1 MFMVNLTKLV
11 ARLDTQTRKA
21 LEVAAGDAMGRGNH
35 DVEIEHWFKALLTER
50 NTELGQVM
58 DDMQLDRSRFDD
70 DLLHRMSRFRTGNDR
85 QPGLSPALVELAEDA
100 WLIASVNYSRL
111 SVNALDLLLAELD
124 RETKKLGGD
133 KLTGEFDKLS
143 IEGLKSKA
151 AGIRVDATE
160 AGQSKAGQPEA
171 VKAEAREGG
180 ALGRFTINLTNQ
192 AKEGKLDPVIGR
204 HGEIRKAIDIL
215 CRRRQNNPLLLG
227 DPGTG
232 KTAIVEGLA
241 QAIVAGEVPDRLKG
255 VQLYTLDLALL
266 QAGASIKG
274 EFENR
279 LKDVIREVQQSVD
292 LVIVFIDEAHTL
304 IGAGGATGQQ
314 DAANLLKPALA
325 RGEFKTVAATTWT
338 EYHQYMEKDQAL
350 ARRFQIVRV
359 GEPTADDCVQILR
372 GLTPSLEA
380 HHGVRVMEEAM
391 AAAVNLTIR
400 YLPARRLPDKA
411 ISVLD
416 TACSR
421 VALGRHAR
429 PEHIEAL
436 EQEKRRLKQEYV
448 SKERESQAV
457 EEAGESLP
465 ELKQRLEEIT
475 HELEQLHNQWE
486 CERELIT
493 EVTEVQRAIDHQYAE
508 GVEKVEPFLREQ
520 YKQCLEKLVE
530 CQGERGLMP
539 VTVEASVI
547 ADVLASWTGIPLG
560 NIVSDE
566 MNRLR
571 TLEERLASRVVGQE
585 HALSAVAQSLR
596 VARAGL
602 IDPDKPIG
610 VLFFCGPSGTG
621 KTETGLALA
630 DILFTGEQDMVTINM
645 SEFKEEH
652 KVSMLLGA
660 PAGYVGY
667 GEGGVLT
674 EAVRRN
680 PYCILMLDEFEK
692 AHLGVHDIFYRI
704 FDKGRVSDSEG
715 REVDFRNTLIIL
727 TSNAAARDIS
737 DACPVDDEEDGEQWP
752 ETRELLAQI
761 RPTLEQYFKSAFLGR
776 IETIPFYPLT
786 REQLKTIGGMALKK
800 LARRVESHYGA
811 SFSWDDE
818 VLERLVDLCDDPN
831 IGARA
836 IEHAINRV
844 LLPRL
849 ATECITR
856 LGERED
862 IKKIAVR
869 WDQNTGEVVPEVS

>member
-11 ARLDTQTRKA
+11 ARLDTGMRRA
-21 LEVAAGDAMGRGNH
+21 LEVAAGDAMGRGHH
-35 DVEIEHWFKALLTER
+35 DIEIEHWFKALLTER
-50 NTELGQVM
+50 NPELTQIIDG
-58 DDMQLDRSRFDD
+58 MQLDRSRFDD
-70 DLLHRMSRFRTGNDR
+70 DLITRLNCFRIGNDR
-85 QPGLSPALVELAEDA
+85 QPGLSSALVELAESA
-100 WLIASVNYSRL
+100 WLIASVNYNRQSI
-111 SVNALDLLLAELD
+111 SAVDLLLAELD
-124 RETKKLGGD
+124 RENKKLEGE
-133 KLTGEFDKLS
+133 KLTEEFEKIS
-143 IEGLKSKA
+143 IESLKKAA
-151 AGIRVDATE
+151 AGISRTSDAKE
-160 AGQSKAGQPEA
+160 QGEDAPGKSGGIED
-171 VKAEAREGG
+171 GG
-180 ALGRFTINLTNQ
+180 ALERFTIDLIAQ
-192 AKEGKLDPVIGR
+192 AKAGDLDPVIGR
-204 HGEIRKAIDIL
+204 HSEIRKAIDIL

-241 QAIVAGEVPDRLKG
+241 QAIVAEEVPDRLKG
-255 VQLYTLDLALL
+255 VHLHTLDLALL

-279 LKDVIREVQQSVD
+279 LKDVIREVQQSAEP
-292 LVIVFIDEAHTL
+292 VIVFIDEAHTL
-304 IGAGGATGQQ
+304 IGAGGASGQH

-350 ARRFQIVRV
+350 ARRFQVVRV
-359 GEPTADDCVQILR
+359 GEPAASDCVQILR
-372 GLTPSLEA
+372 GLSASLEK

-391 AAAVNLTIR
+391 QAAVNLTVR

-429 PEHIEAL
+429 PEHIELL
-436 EQEKRRLKQEYV
+436 EQEQRRLKQEYA
-448 SKERESQAV
+448 SREREALV
-457 EEAGESLP
+457 VDGADEKLP
-465 ELKQRLEEIT
+465 ELKLRLDEISAQLEE
-475 HELEQLHNQWE
+475 LQSQWE
-486 CERELIT
+486 TEEALVSEMTEL
-493 EVTEVQRAIDHQYAE
+493 QQSIDQQYSE
-508 GVEKVEPFLREQ
+508 GVEKVDQALRNQ
-520 YKQCLEKLVE
+520 YRECREKLMV
-530 CQGERGLMP
+530 CQGEQGLMP
-539 VTVEASVI
+539 AVVEEPVI
-547 ADVLASWTGIPLG
+547 ADVLSSWTGIPLG

-571 TLEERLASRVVGQE
+571 TLEERLSNRVIGQK
-585 HALSAVAQSLR
+585 HALSAVAESLR

-602 IDPDKPIG
+602 IDPSKPIG

-692 AHLGVHDIFYRI
+692 AHPGVHDIFYRI

-727 TSNAAARDIS
+727 TSNAAARDIAE
-737 DACPVDDEEDGEQWP
+737 ACPLDGEDDESWP
-752 ETRELLAQI
+752 ETQDLLKTI
-761 RPTLEQYFKSAFLGR
+761 RPTLEQYFKPAFLGR

-786 REQLKTIGGMALKK
+786 KEQLKTIGGMAMKK
-800 LARRVESHYGA
+800 LSRRVEDHYGA
-811 SFSWDDE
+811 SFSWEDE
-818 VLERLVDLCDDPN
+818 VLERLVSLCDDPN

-836 IEHAINRV
+836 IEHAINRK
-844 LLPRL
+844 LMPQL
-849 ATECITR
+849 ATACITR

-862 IKKIAVR
+862 ISSITVR
-869 WDQNTGEVVPEVS
+869 WDSKTDEVVPEIS